1 MKVLV
6 ATDLL
11 ASMLL
16 HKDYVDGMDILFM
29 WFRKLRIACYMDF
42 SSLMVLTHFTGAEQL
57 QMLHDF
63 RLIKEIPP
71 TTDNIQILKKTYVNK
86 DVGLNNIGEKTLLPN
101 LSWLDS
107 GHVDFIITEN
117 VALFELAR

>member
-29 WFRKLRIACYMDF
+29 WFRKLRIDCGIYAGRTC
-42 SSLMVLTHFTGAEQL
+42 SNTG
-57 QMLHDF
+57 
-63 RLIKEIPP
+63 
-71 TTDNIQILKKTYVNK
+71 
-86 DVGLNNIGEKTLLPN
+86 
-101 LSWLDS
+101 
-107 GHVDFIITEN
+107 
-117 VALFELAR
+117 

>member
-29 WFRKLRIACYMDF
+29 WFRKLRIACYMDI

-86 DVGLNNIGEKTLLPN
+86 DVGLNNIGEKRYCLICHGLIVVMLILLLQKMPHF
-101 LSWLDS
+101 LS
-107 GHVDFIITEN
+107 
-117 VALFELAR
+117 